1 MNNRESYLNLGGTFR
16 SVTSANTIARLKP
29 LLRSLGITRVAN
41 VTGLDCIDIP
51 VAVCIRPNS
60 KHLAV
65 SQGKG
70 LSWELAW
77 ISAVMESIEGYHA
90 ENAKAP
96 IVEGTYST
104 LKKHYPL
111 ISPQYFLQGLFK
123 IPRSEDWS
131 MGWSEAEDIVSDKI
145 VLIPH
150 ALSCLDSTITHPEY
164 SFFNVSSNGLA
175 AGNTLDEAK
184 CHALYEIIERDAL
197 YHWAK
202 LSVEER
208 LATQIKL
215 DSITSALNK
224 ELIAKI
230 LAVQQFIKI
239 WEITSKLGIPTYH
252 CVIVD
257 TDPLRNLGLFSGTGT
272 HLNKE
277 VALSRAITEAAQ
289 SRLTLISGS
298 RDDVFN
304 DHYHKKA
311 TFQYPN
317 KIPEGMRNFEESL
330 PLEIP
335 ATFAEHFAFMIDTL
349 CANNFKQLF
358 TVNHTKEA
366 FKIPVVHLFVPGMK
380 YNGRRI

>member
-1 MNNRESYLNLGGTFR
+1 MNNKESYLNLGGTLR
-16 SVTSANTIARLKP
+16 SETSANTIERLKR
-29 LLRSLGITRVAN
+29 LLPSLGITRVAN

-70 LSWELAW
+70 LNWELAW

-90 ENAKAP
+90 ENAKPA
-96 IVEGTYST
+96 VVVGSYSA
-104 LKKHYPL
+104 LKKQHSV
-111 ISPQYFLQGLFK
+111 ITPQLFLQGFFK
-123 IPRSEDWS
+123 ITECEEWA
-131 MGWSEAEDIVSDKI
+131 MGWAEASECVTNKT

-150 ALSCLDSTITHPEY
+150 ALSCLDSTVIHPEY
-164 SFFNVSSNGLA
+164 SFFSVSSNGLA

-197 YHWAK
+197 YQWAK

-208 LATQIKL
+208 FTKQIKL
-215 DSITSALNK
+215 DSITSTLNK
-224 ELIAKI
+224 ELIEKI
-230 LAVQQFIKI
+230 KSAQQIIKI

-257 TDPLRNLGLFSGTGT
+257 TNPLRNLGLFSGTGT
-272 HLNKE
+272 HLSKE
-277 VALSRAITEAAQ
+277 IALSRAITEAAQ

-311 TFQYPN
+311 TFHYPSQS
-317 KIPEGMRNFEESL
+317 IDGLRSFDESKTV
-330 PLEIP
+330 EIKP
-335 ATFAEHFAFMIDTL
+335 TFAEHFAVMVDSL
-349 CANNFKQLF
+349 YAHSFKQILM
-358 TVNHTKEA
+358 VNHTKET
-366 FKIPVVHLFVPGMK
+366 FKIPVVHLFVPGMQ

>member
-1 MNNRESYLNLGGTFR
+1 MNRKESYLNLGGTFR
-16 SVTSANTIARLKP
+16 SENCDTTIAKLKP
-29 LLRSLGITRVAN
+29 LLPSLGITRVAN

-51 VAVCIRPNS
+51 VAVCMRPNS

-70 LSWELAW
+70 LNWELAW

-90 ENAKAP
+90 ENAKPAV
-96 IVEGTYST
+96 VEGKYST
-104 LKKHYPL
+104 LKKQYPL
-111 ISPQYFLQGLFK
+111 ITPQLFTNGFFK
-123 IPRSEDWS
+123 IMNSEEWS
-131 MGWSEAEDIVSDKI
+131 MGWMEANECVMNET
-145 VLIPH
+145 VLLPH
-150 ALSCLDSTITHPEY
+150 ALSCLDSTVIHPEY
-164 SFFNVSSNGLA
+164 SFFSVSSNGLA

-202 LSVEER
+202 LSAEER
-208 LATQIKL
+208 FSKQIRL
-215 DSITSALNK
+215 DSISSVLNQ
-224 ELIAKI
+224 ELIEKI
-230 LAVQQFIKI
+230 KSAQQIIKI

-257 TDPLRNLGLFSGTGT
+257 TNPLRNLGLFSGTGT

-311 TFQYPN
+311 SFSYPN
-317 KIPEGMRNFEESL
+317 KGIEGIRNFEETKGVEVNS
-330 PLEIP
+330 
-335 ATFAEHFAFMIDTL
+335 TFAKDFDFMVDRL
-349 CANNFKQLF
+349 CAYNFKQIF
-358 TVNHTKEA
+358 IVDHTKGSIN
-366 FKIPVVHLFVPGMK
+366 IPVVHLFVAGMQ

>member
-1 MNNRESYLNLGGTFR
+1 MNNKESYLNLGGTFR
-16 SVTSANTIARLKP
+16 SETSANTIEKLKP
-29 LLRSLGITRVAN
+29 LLQPLGITRVAN
-41 VTGLDCIDIP
+41 VTGLDCLDIP

-70 LSWELAW
+70 LNWELAW

-90 ENAKAP
+90 ENAKPA
-96 IVEGTYST
+96 VVVGTYST
-104 LKKHYPL
+104 LKKQYPVL
-111 ISPQYFLQGLFK
+111 TPQIFLQGFFNS
-123 IPRSEDWS
+123 IQSEEWA
-131 MGWSEAEDIVSDKI
+131 MGWAEANECVADKTI
-145 VLIPH
+145 LIPH
-150 ALSCLDSTITHPEY
+150 ALSCLDSTIIHPEY
-164 SFFNVSSNGLA
+164 SFFSVSSNGLA

-197 YHWAK
+197 YQWAK

-208 LATQIKL
+208 FTKQLNL
-215 DSITSALNK
+215 ESITSVLNK
-224 ELIAKI
+224 ELIEKI
-230 LAVQQFIKI
+230 KLAQHIIKI

-257 TDPLRNLGLFSGTGT
+257 TNPLRNLGLFSGTGT

-277 VALSRAITEAAQ
+277 IALSRAITEAAQ

-311 TFQYPN
+311 TFHYPN
-317 KIPEGMRNFEESL
+317 KSVDGQRNFEESKT
-330 PLEIP
+330 LEIKP
-335 ATFAEHFAFMIDTL
+335 TFSEHFTFMVDVL
-349 CANNFKQLF
+349 CAHHFKQILM
-358 TVNHTKEA
+358 VNHTKET
-366 FKIPVVHLFVPGMK
+366 FKIPVVHLFVPGMQ